1 MNKLSHKQLVDGL
14 IDAYVSW
21 REACLRVSDAYGSW
35 ASETGLGATSAFGRY
50 MAALDHEELAAE
62 VYARLVR
69 RVGEFVLSKHNDAV
83 EAPDGGAGRRLAMA
97 PAGLL
102 AA

>member
-50 MAALDHEELAAE
+50 VAALDHEERAAE
-62 VYARLVR
+62 VYAGLVR
-69 RVGEFVLSKHNDAV
+69 RAGRLASSKHHDAV
-83 EAPDGGAGRRLAMA
+83 PAPGGAAWGVSS
-97 PAGLL
+97 P
-102 AA
+102 